1 LSICDPEQVK
11 KKAQGPPPPG
21 ADCALFEAPAAER
34 SDGSRRPEERL
45 HFNLLLCIFSL
56 LQSMGLAVGKA
67 KNAAT
72 LSVHA
77 SDRAISPVSEPDRLM
92 QIAAK
97 AEANP
102 KAGKKS
108 A

>member
-1 LSICDPEQVK
+1 
-11 KKAQGPPPPG
+11 
-21 ADCALFEAPAAER
+21 
-34 SDGSRRPEERL
+34 
-45 HFNLLLCIFSL
+45 
-56 LQSMGLAVGKA
+56 MGLAVGKA